1 MNIKIMSL
9 VVMVTGFLIISTLA
23 YHFTRSK
30 EEKLYNNAYR
40 ENTAISIQSILNSR
54 QRSLS
59 RSLEDNSA
67 WDEMVSF
74 VSDPDTVWA
83 NKNLVTGRQTLDL
96 DLLQVY
102 NPDGKLIWAV
112 YDEASPARLKQTL
125 TAERLKRIFQG
136 NPTCHFFQIADAGLL
151 ELYGSI
157 IVPSP
162 DIARKTKTR
171 GYLLFGKLWD
181 QGTISDLENSSNSI
195 ISLHYLE
202 VNGKKTLVHSIDT
215 KSSEIAVFLKD
226 FSGKDI
232 ARIDFI
238 SKTFFKADTR
248 WFYLFTLIPVLL
260 AVIVLLLF
268 YLLIRRWI
276 TIPVRIIINSL
287 HKQDREGLN
296 RIGTGSPEFRSIAN
310 LVGESFENR
319 KSLEKEVNERI
330 KAEERILK
338 YADELQESN
347 ISKDKFFSILAHDLK
362 SPFHYL
368 LGYSDLLRNE
378 YATLSEEDRIKFIG
392 IIHSNSQRLYNLLE
406 NLLEWSR
413 IQTGRIDFEME
424 VFDLAREVKSLC
436 ETIKASATHKN
447 ISFECRISDQAII
460 KADRNMIRS
469 AIHNL
474 LTNAIKY
481 TAETG
486 SVSVQTS
493 SADSHVEVKIEDSGI
508 GMSPE
513 EVAKLFRI
521 DVSVS
526 RPGTNKEPGTGL
538 GLILTKEFL
547 EKNKGSVFVESEPG
561 KGSIFRVT
569 LPLYKA

>member
-1 MNIKIMSL
+1 
-9 VVMVTGFLIISTLA
+9 MVTGFLIISTLA
-23 YHFTRSK
+23 YHFTRAK
-30 EEKLYNNAYR
+30 EEKLYNYAYR
-40 ENTAISIQSILNSR
+40 ENSSISIQSILNSR
-54 QRSLS
+54 QRSLNI
-59 RSLEDNSA
+59 SLEDNAA
-67 WDEMVSF
+67 WDQMVAF
-74 VSDPDTVWA
+74 VNHPDSVWA
-83 NKNLVTGRQTLDL
+83 GENLVTGRKTLDL
-96 DLLQVY
+96 DFLQVY
-102 NPDGKLIWAV
+102 NLDRKLIWAV
-112 YDEASPARLKQTL
+112 YDEAGPAGLKQTL
-125 TAERLKRIFQG
+125 NEERLKQIFLET
-136 NPTCHFFQIADAGLL
+136 PTCHFFQITDAGLL

-157 IVPSP
+157 IVPST
-162 DIARKTKTR
+162 DIARKTRAR

-181 QGTISDLENSSNSI
+181 QGTISDLENSSNSM
-195 ISLHYLE
+195 ISLHPLE
-202 VNGKKTLVHSIDT
+202 VNGKKVPAHPVDT
-215 KSSEIAVFLKD
+215 GSSEIAIFLKD
-226 FSGKDI
+226 FSGNDI
-232 ARIDFI
+232 ARIDFN

-248 WFYLFTLIPVLL
+248 WFYLFTLIPVIL
-260 AVIVLLLF
+260 AVIVLLFF

-276 TIPVRIIINSL
+276 TIPMRIITHSL
-287 HKQDREGLN
+287 DKQDPHGLN
-296 RIGTGSPEFRSIAN
+296 RIGKGNPEFRSIAD

-319 KSLEKEVNERI
+319 KNLEIEVHERK

-378 YATLSEEDRIKFIG
+378 YATLGEEDRMKFIG

-424 VFDLAREVKSLC
+424 VFDLAREVRSLS
-436 ETIKASATHKN
+436 ETIKASAAHKN
-447 ISFECRISDQAII
+447 ISFEYQVSDQAII

-481 TAETG
+481 TPETG
-486 SVSVQTS
+486 SISVKVS
-493 SADSHVEVKIEDSGI
+493 SAESHVEVCVEDSGI

-538 GLILTKEFL
+538 GLILTKEFI
-547 EKNKGSVFVESEPG
+547 EKNGGSVFVASEPK

>member
-1 MNIKIMSL
+1 
-9 VVMVTGFLIISTLA
+9 MVTGFLIISTLA
-23 YHFTRSK
+23 YHFTRAK
-30 EEKLYNNAYR
+30 EEKLYNYAYR
-40 ENTAISIQSILNSR
+40 ENTSISIQSILKSR
-54 QRSLS
+54 ERSMN

-67 WDEMVSF
+67 WDQMVAF
-74 VSDPDTVWA
+74 IKDPDSVWA
-83 NKNLVTGRQTLDL
+83 DENLVTCRQTLDL
-96 DLLQVY
+96 DLFQIY
-102 NPDGKLIWAV
+102 NLDRKLVWAI
-112 YDEASPARLKQTL
+112 YDKASQAGMGQPLS
-125 TAERLKRIFQG
+125 AEELEKMFHE
-136 NPTCHFFQIADAGLL
+136 NPTCHFFQVTDAGLL

-157 IVPSP
+157 IVPST
-162 DIARKTKTR
+162 DIARKTRAR
-171 GYLLFGKLWD
+171 GYLFFGKLWD

-195 ISLHYLE
+195 ISLHPLE
-202 VNGKKTLVHSIDT
+202 ENGKKIPAHSIDT
-215 KSSEIAVFLKD
+215 GSSEISVFLKD
-226 FSGKDI
+226 FTGNDI

-238 SKTFFKADTR
+238 SKAFFKADTR

-260 AVIVLLLF
+260 AVLVLLIF
-268 YLLIRRWI
+268 YLLITRWI
-276 TIPVRIIINSL
+276 TIPMRIITHSL
-287 HKQDREGLN
+287 DQKDPLGLN
-296 RIGTGSPEFRSIAN
+296 RIGSGNPEFRSVAV

-319 KSLEKEVNERI
+319 RSLEIEVNERK

-368 LGYSDLLRNE
+368 LGYSDLLKNE
-378 YATLSEEDRIKFIG
+378 YVTLGEEDRMKFIG

-424 VFDLAREVKSLC
+424 VFDLAREVKSLS
-436 ETIKASATHKN
+436 ETIKASAVHKN
-447 ISFECRISDQAII
+447 ISFEYRISDQAII

-481 TAETG
+481 TPEAG
-486 SVSVQTS
+486 SISVKVS
-493 SADSHVEVKIEDSGI
+493 SADSHAEVSIEDSGI

-521 DVSVS
+521 DVSMS

-538 GLILTKEFL
+538 GLILTKEFI
-547 EKNKGSVFVESEPG
+547 EKNGGSVFVASEQG